1 MSLGGKDITEVAYF
15 VEGQMVGCLG
25 KLTRIA
31 IPFFFVL
38 FFFFFS
44 FGGLTILCQRV
55 IKNWASVGFK
65 YCLVACRRINFV

>member
-31 IPFFFVL
+31 IPFFLFC
-38 FFFFFS
+38 FFFFF
-44 FGGLTILCQRV
+44 FWRTDDFMPKGHKKLG
-55 IKNWASVGFK
+55 
-65 YCLVACRRINFV
+65 